1 MAHQLSAWRRWA
13 LGATVAVSTAA
24 AGLSAA
30 PAHAQPPPRPPGSP
44 QYIDRAVWEY
54 HQSPDGER
62 ATLRI
67 YPTMWGWGSGGMF
80 SNGAQLHDAWA
91 ELLQHA
97 PDANTLT
104 MQNQF
109 FCYWQQNAFTNP
121 GKVGT
126 WNLEPWRPVVSN
138 TMLFHAG
145 CNPGGPDDVLNW

>member
-1 MAHQLSAWRRWA
+1 MADQLIRCAA
-13 LGATVAVSTAA
+13 AAAAVATAA
-24 AGLSAA
+24 ALGAA
-30 PAHAQPPPRPPGSP
+30 PAHADPAPPRPPGSP
-44 QYIDRAVWEY
+44 RYIDHTVWEY
-54 HQSPDGER
+54 HSGPEGER

-67 YPTMWGWGSGGMF
+67 YPTAWGWGSGGMF

-145 CNPGGPDDVLNW
+145 CNPGGPDDVFNW

>member
-1 MAHQLSAWRRWA
+1 MADQLRARGR
-13 LGATVAVSTAA
+13 VAA
-24 AGLSAA
+24 AAVAA
-30 PAHAQPPPRPPGSP
+30 AAALWVPSAHADPPPPRPPGSP
-44 QYIDRAVWEY
+44 QYIDHTVWEY
-54 HQSPDGER
+54 HPGPGGER

-67 YPTMWGWGSGGMF
+67 YPTSWGWGSAGMF
-80 SNGAQLHDAWA
+80 SNGAQLYDAWA

-104 MQNQF
+104 MQHQF
-109 FCYWQQNAFTNP
+109 FCHWQQNAFTNP

-138 TMLFHAG
+138 TMLFNAG